1 MTEPEPTALAE
12 HDLAK
17 RRVPCLIAY
26 LHPFRLI
33 EAEPLQPWEITIEQ
47 VNRRSWDYVA
57 LHEMAGGIDVGLPSP
72 YHLVL
77 ARDGALA
84 LPPIDGLHSHQSAVE
99 FFNRCL
105 AALLIGGIYCEA
117 ITPDGLD
124 TGSIIDWRYV
134 RSHGSG
140 PAAANR
146 FHQKIRYRQASALE
160 AIALHRPRTVS
171 IAVLKA
177 AMKNGLDVLAQVT
190 AMRGEYLLKGT
201 TGIARRDWGAAL
213 TNLWI
218 VAEQLTSEL
227 WSREVVGPTLAE
239 DQSRSR
245 RDQLGDTRTWTASAR
260 IELLFQKRLL
270 KLETFKALSAA
281 RKARNDLSH
290 AGKPPCEAD
299 ARSAYEGVCGLL
311 SATLNG
317 ERPPLFDL
325 DLTNHTI
332 SDPFA
337 PPQRLEGEPEFWM
350 EILKLPGEL
359 ELEKAEAEL
368 RKTQKSA

>member
-1 MTEPEPTALAE
+1 MTEPEPTALTE
-12 HDLAK
+12 DDLAK

-26 LHPFRLI
+26 LHPFRII
-33 EAEPLQPWEITIEQ
+33 ESDALSPWNVTIEQ
-47 VNRRSWDYVA
+47 VNRQSWDYAA
-57 LHEMAGGIDVGLPSP
+57 LHEIAGGIDVGLPAP

-84 LPPIDGLHSHQSAVE
+84 LPPIKDLWPDQAAVE

-105 AALLIGGIYCEA
+105 AGLLIGGIYCEA

-134 RSHGSG
+134 RSHKSG
-140 PAAANR
+140 PAAPNR
-146 FHQKIRYRQASALE
+146 FHEQIRYGHASTLE
-160 AIALHRPRTVS
+160 AIALHRPRTIS
-171 IAVLKA
+171 MTILTA
-177 AMKNGLDVLAQVT
+177 AMKTGLDVLGRVSS
-190 AMRGEYLLKGT
+190 MRGEYLLKGA

-213 TNLWI
+213 ANLWI

-227 WSREVVGPTLAE
+227 WSREVVNPTLSE
-239 DQSRSR
+239 DPSKSR

-270 KLETFKALSAA
+270 TLDTFKALSVA

-290 AGKPPCEAD
+290 EGKHPSEDD

-311 SATLNG
+311 SVALTG
-317 ERPPLFDL
+317 ERPPLLDL
-325 DLTNHTI
+325 DLADHAL

-337 PPQRLEGEPEFWM
+337 PPEPLKGAPEFWM
-350 EILKLPGEL
+350 EIPKLPGEL
-359 ELEKAEAEL
+359 ELEKAEASL
-368 RKTQKSA
+368 RARKRQ